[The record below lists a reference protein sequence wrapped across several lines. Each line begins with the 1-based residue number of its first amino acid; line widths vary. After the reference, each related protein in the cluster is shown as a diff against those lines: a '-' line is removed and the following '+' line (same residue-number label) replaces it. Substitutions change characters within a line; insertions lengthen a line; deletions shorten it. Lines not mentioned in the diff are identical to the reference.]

1 MTSFKDF
8 SLRHCKS
15 PDEFQLRI
23 NSRTGQIIDGRAT
36 PNSIRWGVEY
46 GLGWSGIKTEKI
58 IAVLKKDD
66 TAAKKFEDNVAATTA
81 RAQKSRKDEEITLRI
96 IDLDTR
102 VEYLMKL
109 TRCMKMSVLMNAYA
123 KRKGVQR
130 NSLRFLLNG
139 KGINHEDNPE
149 SMPCLLVVVV
159 KCILG

>member
-1 MTSFKDF
+1 MLMLKAETEKI
-8 SLRHCKS
+8 LAPKRRNVR
-15 PDEFQLRI
+15 L
-23 NSRTGQIIDGRAT
+23 
-36 PNSIRWGVEY
+36 
-46 GLGWSGIKTEKI
+46 SGIKTEKI

-130 NSLRFLLNG
+130 DSLRFLLNG
-139 KGINHEDNPE
+139 EGINPEDNPE
-149 SMPCLLVVVV
+149 
-159 KCILG
+159 ILELEDRDQIDAMLACSGC